1 MTRFLQS
8 LACLLNWHDPIR
20 SGNGLTCLACGMV
33 RDVLQQP
40 VIIGPAH
47 RPEPVR
53 GVPVTRV
60 TSLRKVSG

>member
-8 LACLLNWHDPIR
+8 LACLLNWHDPSR

-47 RPEPVR
+47 TPPPVR

>member
-8 LACLLNWHDPIR
+8 LACLINKHDPIR
-20 SGNGLTCLACGMV
+20 SGNGLTCLNCGMV

-47 RPEPVR
+47 QPSPVR

-60 TSLRKVSG
+60 TQSRKSS

>member
-1 MTRFLQS
+1 MNRFLLE
-8 LACLLNWHDPIR
+8 LACWIGKHDPIR
-20 SGNGLTCLACGMV
+20 AGNGLVCMNCGMV

-47 RPEPVR
+47 TPPPVR

>member
-1 MTRFLQS
+1 MTHFLRS
-8 LACLLNWHDPIR
+8 LVCLIGWHDPIR
-20 SGNGLTCLACGMV
+20 EGDRLRCAECLMV

-60 TSLRKVSG
+60 TQLRKVG